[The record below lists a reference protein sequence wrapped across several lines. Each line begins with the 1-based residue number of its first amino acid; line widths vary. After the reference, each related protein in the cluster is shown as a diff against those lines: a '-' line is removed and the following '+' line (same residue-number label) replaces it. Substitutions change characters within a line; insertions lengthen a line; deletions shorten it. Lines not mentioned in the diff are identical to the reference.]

1 MANVNFKFLLFTG
14 IDLVGPLRE
23 CDGKKYI
30 FTAICY
36 FSKYVEAK
44 PISSKSA
51 EEIALFLYSL
61 ICQYRLFS
69 SCQSDQG
76 ISIDKYSIPCLIHH
90 MLNS

>member
-1 MANVNFKFLLFTG
+1 MANVYFKFLLFTG

-23 CDGKKYI
+23 YDGKKYI

-36 FSKYVEAK
+36 FSKYVEVK

-61 ICQYRLFS
+61 ICRYGLFS

-76 ISIDKYSIPCLIHH
+76 ISIKQYSRLHLIHH
-90 MLNS
+90 ALNS